1 MKCKLL
7 LDENIPPRKTLVRLN
22 SRFNLRH
29 IREDYKKSGIPDR
42 EVFEI
47 AEKEGRIIVT
57 FNEKD
62 FAANRRRRSG
72 LIALSPNLTTEEID
86 TKITSLL
93 TSHKQCHLVGKYIR
107 INKTKRSPFWK

>member
-7 LDENIPPRKTLVRLN
+7 LDENISSRKALVRLN

-29 IREDYKKSGIPDR
+29 IREDYKKSGILDK

-57 FNEKD
+57 FNEAVISLVNTFVSTKQ
-62 FAANRRRRSG
+62 RRLFYKARVNYYFYG
-72 LIALSPNLTTEEID
+72 
-86 TKITSLL
+86 
-93 TSHKQCHLVGKYIR
+93 
-107 INKTKRSPFWK
+107 

>member
-7 LDENIPPRKTLVRLN
+7 LDENISSRKTLVRLN

-29 IREDYKKSGIPDR
+29 IREDYKKSGILDK

-62 FAANRRRRSG
+62 FAANHRRRSG
-72 LIALSPNLTTEEID
+72 LIALSTSLTTDEVD

-93 TSHKQCHLVGKYIR
+93 TSRKRCHLIGKYVR
-107 INKTKRSPFWK
+107 INKTKTIIL